1 MEFSKKLQKLRKQNN
16 WTQEQ
21 LSEKLYISRTAVS
34 KWESGKGYPNLDSL
48 KDIAKLFNISI
59 DELLSGAEII
69 NIAKYDRI
77 ANDKKI
83 INLIF
88 GLLDIISVL
97 LIFLPLYPYKIENIV
112 YSVSLIYQND
122 VTNVIKIVYIVT
134 LSILS
139 FMGLVELLL
148 FFVTN
153 QKMQKMF
160 NIISFVL
167 HIISTLFYA
176 ISKQPYLTSIMLI
189 LISIKALITLKYFLH
204 NQKTVKSNFDTKS
217 VREDD

>member
-21 LSEKLYISRTAVS
+21 LSEKLYVSRTAVS

-48 KDIAKLFNISI
+48 KDIAKIFDISI
-59 DELLSGAEII
+59 DELLSSAEII

-97 LIFLPLYPYKIENIV
+97 RIF
-112 YSVSLIYQND
+112 
-122 VTNVIKIVYIVT
+122 
-134 LSILS
+134 
-139 FMGLVELLL
+139 
-148 FFVTN
+148 
-153 QKMQKMF
+153 
-160 NIISFVL
+160 IIS
-167 HIISTLFYA
+167 
-176 ISKQPYLTSIMLI
+176 K
-189 LISIKALITLKYFLH
+189 
-204 NQKTVKSNFDTKS
+204 
-217 VREDD
+217 

>member
-1 MEFSKKLQKLRKQNN
+1 MC
-16 WTQEQ
+16 
-21 LSEKLYISRTAVS
+21 Y
-34 KWESGKGYPNLDSL
+34 
-48 KDIAKLFNISI
+48 
-59 DELLSGAEII
+59 
-69 NIAKYDRI
+69 
-77 ANDKKI
+77 
-83 INLIF
+83 
-88 GLLDIISVL
+88 
-97 LIFLPLYPYKIENIV
+97 
-112 YSVSLIYQND
+112 VSLLYQND

-139 FMGLVELLL
+139 FVGLVELLL

-160 NIISFVL
+160 NIVSFVL

-217 VREDD
+217 VRKDD